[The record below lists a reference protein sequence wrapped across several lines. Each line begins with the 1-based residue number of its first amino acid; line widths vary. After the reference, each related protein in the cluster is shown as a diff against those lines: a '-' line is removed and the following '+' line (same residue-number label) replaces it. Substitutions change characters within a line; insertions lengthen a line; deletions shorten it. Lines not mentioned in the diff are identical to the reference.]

1 MASRAMARMLALLL
15 FCAFVLLAA
24 TPLAAA
30 RWTPAFATFYG
41 RGDASGTMGGACG
54 YGNLYNAGYGT
65 RTTVKG
71 SD

>member
-1 MASRAMARMLALLL
+1 MARMLALLL

-41 RGDASGTMGGACG
+41 GGDASGADDGERVRSM
-54 YGNLYNAGYGT
+54 NNAG
-65 RTTVKG
+65 
-71 SD
+71 